1 MTKRTVL
8 WLVAAF
14 LYLIFAY
21 WYTNT
26 EGPLTGQEIETLLDD
41 LSAAGYED
49 RQLERLRGFMEG
61 DTGRQFIM
69 LNNID
74 LNETPPRVEGAEP
87 DAGAEDL
94 MSLYMEYM
102 WPALFRRA
110 CHPVYAGGSVY
121 RAMDMVGIEN
131 AEVWDQGAL
140 MRYRSRRDMLEIV
153 SNPVFRGR
161 HDFKMAALDKTI
173 AYPMENVL
181 YLSDPRFLLALILF
195 SLASLLDLLLYR
207 RG

>member
-74 LNETPPRVEGAEP
+74 LNETPPRVEGAGP
-87 DAGAEDL
+87 DADAEDL

-110 CHPVYAGGSVY
+110 CHPVYMGGSVY

-181 YLSDPRFLLALILF
+181 YFSDPRFLLALILF

>member
-74 LNETPPRVEGAEP
+74 LNETPPGVEGAEP
-87 DAGAEDL
+87 DADAEDL

-110 CHPVYAGGSVY
+110 CHPVYMGGSVY

-181 YLSDPRFLLALILF
+181 YFSDPRFLLALILF